1 MTTINSFQPIYSQK
15 ATFKANAEN
24 AAVTSPKPQTH
35 PGVAVL
41 SYMFPGTGQIING
54 DTKAGLKHLSLD
66 LAFMAS
72 AILLGVKKILPVIK
86 QNAEAAKNVIKE
98 KGFVKAIA
106 SLEYFKARLNGVS
119 PKTVAAAA
127 VIGALSMV
135 NSATSSM
142 DAYQG
147 KKIIKHS

>member
-15 ATFKANAEN
+15 VTFKANAEN

-41 SYMFPGTGQIING
+41 SYIFPGTGQIING

-86 QNAEAAKNVIKE
+86 QNAKAASNVIKE
-98 KGFVKAIA
+98 KGFVKAMA
-106 SLEYFKARLNGVS
+106 SLEYFKARFNGVS
-119 PKTVAAAA
+119 PKTVAAGA
-127 VIGALSMV
+127 VIWVLSML
-135 NSATSSM
+135 NGAASSR
-142 DAYQG
+142 DAYNG
-147 KKIIKHS
+147 KKIIKQS